1 MQCTATTRKG
11 KRCTRPATRAFVQ
24 RFDWRAACAQ
34 HRSYFASSTVIEIAL
49 DQLGPWLSGQYVQ
62 GAHRNPTQL
71 ERYQT
76 AQYLDHVNHPITTPH
91 LTDELLDAVAHGY
104 SGTLD

>member
-1 MQCTATTRKG
+1 MRCTATTRDG
-11 KRCTRPATRAFVQ
+11 KRCLHPATRAFIW

-34 HRSYFASSTVIEIAL
+34 HRSYFASSDVIEVAL

-71 ERYQT
+71 ERFQT
-76 AQYLDHVNHPITTPH
+76 AQYLDHHNRPEATPH
-91 LTDELLDAVAHGY
+91 LHDPLLDAIAHGY